1 MFNSCARRRKSTGS
15 VQSTK
20 HSHNRETPV
29 PVYLGVMM
37 HTKTR
42 RRDLVDELYRL
53 GVSIAY
59 DRVLSI
65 SSELGNNICRYFM
78 LEGAVCPPKLKGGL
92 FTTGAVDN
100 IDHNPSS
107 TSAQDSFHGTGISL
121 FQHPNS
127 DVPGVQ
133 RIVDTDNT
141 ATTAT
146 TVSHLPE
153 SYTSVPPVLLSKR
166 DPPIPKLAGPNR
178 SECHLIPQ
186 AVKTE
191 YRLMMYA
198 VVHFHSSN
206 EVGVIPCMWL
216 CDNNK
221 YCLWPTNMSSTQ
233 VIEAI
238 KGQHKTQEN
247 WMKYRIRILQ
257 ETETYEKGKQMSQTV
272 VYGSGLNKTDDD
284 AIAQK
289 RKYTSDEA
297 DYKQPVKSIKAET
310 VIGTSPPKSL
320 PAFVTQSSSND
331 AMQPPRV
338 PATAETSFSGFT
350 DFGTNL
356 SSPAG
361 GTTCDSMQSILSNIS
376 DKDKIILT
384 VLEEIKRHVKQHT
397 VMLQTILERQQ
408 PQDVEWSTMHKF
420 NFPLKTMEDVQMV
433 EELLADNATE
443 RALVMHLSKLGGMTQ
458 DDVVRRILCHVVS
471 NKIATQFNWMGRG
484 SKSAF
489 SELALTRAIKAAA
502 KKASVNEAQ
511 CEAKIK
517 SWLKYSGDRDGG
529 RKSREAYMEG
539 ARTMIIIDEPLSD
552 APSDGDAD
560 DKY

>member
-191 YRLMMYA
+191 YR
-198 VVHFHSSN
+198 
-206 EVGVIPCMWL
+206 
-216 CDNNK
+216 
-221 YCLWPTNMSSTQ
+221 
-233 VIEAI
+233 
-238 KGQHKTQEN
+238 
-247 WMKYRIRILQ
+247 
-257 ETETYEKGKQMSQTV
+257 
-272 VYGSGLNKTDDD
+272 
-284 AIAQK
+284 
-289 RKYTSDEA
+289 YTSDEA

-331 AMQPPRV
+331 GMSFASGMAMQPPRV